1 MCNLF
6 FQLFKHLEDLQHEND
21 NLNNTVKELK
31 ERLMLHAEDSD
42 DELFTEENIT
52 RKFTPSTTDIFLNIY
67 I

>member
-1 MCNLF
+1 MCNLL

-52 RKFTPSTTDIFLNIY
+52 RKFTPSTTDIF
-67 I
+67 

>member
-1 MCNLF
+1 M
-6 FQLFKHLEDLQHEND
+6 EDLQHEND

-52 RKFTPSTTDIFLNIY
+52 RKFTPSTTDIF
-67 I
+67 

>member
-1 MCNLF
+1 M
-6 FQLFKHLEDLQHEND
+6 EDLQHEND

-52 RKFTPSTTDIFLNIY
+52 RKFNGLINDRYFLKY
-67 I
+67 LM